1 MRISPYFVPQTQ
13 HYPFL
18 SVSSITE
25 ENEITEDK
33 ISELQLQNRQDQQT
47 IAKGVEEANALKKRV
62 LELESCVKRCVLSIL
77 CYTYAPWEVLE
88 Q

>member
-1 MRISPYFVPQTQ
+1 MQQEGTISDLNAQ
-13 HYPFL
+13 
-18 SVSSITE
+18 
-25 ENEITEDK
+25 
-33 ISELQLQNRQDQQT
+33 
-47 IAKGVEEANALKKRV
+47 IAKGVEETNALKKRV